1 MADMNKH
8 IVTYDIV
15 SSITDSFQGEK
26 RASREDSHVLHKAF
40 SHLTDVDNAVVHWEL
55 TDSCPCKMETSLQL
69 QEGEGGMTWKVNV
82 CDLCDYGARVESS
95 QVFSDAIGQSIS
107 AWTTSVGKKHLIKAI
122 ARENNLNPDDI
133 GISSDPE
140 MVAHAQDLN
149 KRLKFQSRTIEIL
162 IEMVDASI
170 KMIDRK
176 RISKANNEML
186 DDMHKTMGAIIQSV
200 LKDDKQQAT
209 TKDVANKLID
219 EIDGQK
225 GEK

>member
-40 SHLTDVDNAVVHWEL
+40 SHLTDVVNAVVHWEL
-55 TDSCPCKMETSLQL
+55 TDSCPCKMETSLEL
-69 QEGEGGMTWKVNV
+69 QEGEGGMTWKVSV
-82 CDLCDYGARVESS
+82 CDLCDYDARVESS

-122 ARENNLNPDDI
+122 ARENNLNPDEI

-149 KRLKFQSRTIEIL
+149 KRLKFQTRTIEIL

>member
-8 IVTYDIV
+8 IVTYDFV

-26 RASREDSHVLHKAF
+26 QATREDSRVLHKAF
-40 SHLTDVDNAVVHWEL
+40 SHLTDVENAVVHWEL
-55 TDSCPCKMETSLQL
+55 TDSCPCKMETSLEL
-69 QEGEGGMTWKVNV
+69 KEGEGGMTWKVNV
-82 CDLCDYGARVESS
+82 CDLCDYDARIESS

-107 AWTTSVGKKHLIKAI
+107 AWTTTVGKKHLINAI
-122 ARENNLNPDDI
+122 ARETNLDPDEI
-133 GISSDPE
+133 GVSTDPH

-149 KRLKFQSRTIEIL
+149 KQLAFRTRMIEIL
-162 IEMVDASI
+162 VEMLDTSI

-176 RISKANNEML
+176 RTSKANNQVL

-200 LKDDKQQAT
+200 LKDDNKQAT

>member
-8 IVTYDIV
+8 IVTYDVV
-15 SSITDSFQGEK
+15 SSITDSFQGENK
-26 RASREDSHVLHKAF
+26 ATREDSHVLHKAF

-55 TDSCPCKMETSLQL
+55 TDSCPCKMETSLEL